1 MKQFE
6 IPSFY
11 RSPIISKVKARR
23 KLEDPRKQ
31 NFQPT
36 VLTFTTVEFII
47 PRHFG
52 FCYGVENAIEKSYKA
67 ITENPNKNIFLLS
80 QMIHNPDVN
89 DDLISNGVR
98 FLQTPEGTQLIP
110 FEQITSDDIVIIPAF
125 GTTLEIEEKLK
136 ATGANIASYNTTCP
150 FVEKV
155 WNRSQKLGELDH
167 SIVIHGKHSHEET
180 RATVSHSNRTAPTLV
195 IKDLQEAEWLGQV
208 IKGTLSSDDFYKIFE
223 GKYSAGFDP
232 KRDLKRIGVVNQ
244 TTMLASETQAI
255 TDYLRAVYIDQFG
268 EEEIRNHMADT
279 RDTLCYATNDNQ
291 TSTYALVEAK
301 PDIAIVIGCHNSSNT
316 THLVEILEQNMPTFF
331 IQGASD
337 ILSLEAISSFDI
349 HEKKLQKQAFLPSLN
364 PLRIAITSGASC
376 PDSVVDQVMT
386 KLLMLMKEPKSI
398 EEVLQHAE

>member
-11 RSPIISKVKARR
+11 RSPIIAKVKAKR

-31 NFQPT
+31 NFLPST
-36 VLTFTTVEFII
+36 LSFSKVSFII

-67 ITENPNKNIFLLS
+67 ITENPTKNIFLLS

-89 DDLISNGVR
+89 EDLLSHGVR
-98 FLQTPEGTQLIP
+98 FLQTPEGEQLIP
-110 FEQITSDDIVIIPAF
+110 FEALTEEDIVIIPAF
-125 GTTLEIEEKLK
+125 GTTLEIEEKIRS
-136 ATGANIASYNTTCP
+136 TGANITSYNTTCP

-155 WNRSQKLGELDH
+155 WNRAQKLGALDH
-167 SIVIHGKHSHEET
+167 TIIIHGKHAHEET
-180 RATVSHSNRTAPTLV
+180 RATVSHSNQTAPTLV
-195 IKDLQEAEWLGQV
+195 IKDLHEAEWLGQV
-208 IKGTLSSDDFYKIFE
+208 IKGTLSTEDFYRIFE

-232 KRDLKRIGVVNQ
+232 NRDLYKIGVVNQ

-255 TDYLRAVYIDQFG
+255 TDYLRAVYIDQYG

-301 PDIAIVIGCHNSSNT
+301 PDIAIVIGGHNSSNT
-316 THLVEILEQNMPTFF
+316 NHLVEILEQSMPTFF
-331 IQGASD
+331 IQGAND
-337 ILSLEAISSFDI
+337 ILSLETISSFDI
-349 HEKKLQKQAFLPSLN
+349 HEKKLEKRAFLPSLD
-364 PLRIAITSGASC
+364 PVRIAITSGASC
-376 PDSVVDQVMT
+376 PDSIVDQVMT
-386 KLLMLMKEPKSI
+386 KLLLLMKEPKSI

>member
-301 PDIAIVIGCHNSSNT
+301 PDIAIVIGGHNSSNT
-316 THLVEILEQNMPTFF
+316 THLVEILEQSMPTFF

-349 HEKKLQKQAFLPSLN
+349 HEKKLQKRAFLPSLN

-386 KLLMLMKEPKSI
+386 KLLMLMKEQKSI
-398 EEVLQHAE
+398 EEVLQQAE

>member
-167 SIVIHGKHSHEET
+167 SIVIHGKNSHEET

-301 PDIAIVIGCHNSSNT
+301 PDIAIVIGGHNSSNT
-316 THLVEILEQNMPTFF
+316 THLVEILEQSMPTFF

-349 HEKKLQKQAFLPSLN
+349 HEKKLQKRAFLPSLN

-386 KLLMLMKEPKSI
+386 KLLMLMKEQKSI
-398 EEVLQHAE
+398 EEVLQQAE